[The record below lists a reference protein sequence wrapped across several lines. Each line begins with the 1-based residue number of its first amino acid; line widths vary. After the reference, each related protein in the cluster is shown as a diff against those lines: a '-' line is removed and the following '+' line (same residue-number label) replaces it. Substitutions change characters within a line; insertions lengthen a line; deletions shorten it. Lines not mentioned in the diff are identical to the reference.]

1 MSIQL
6 RVEEA
11 LLVDTDA
18 DIAGAAAPVQQLPG
32 YVVSAGAINGLLDS
46 LEHDT
51 LTNPQTRNK

>member
-18 DIAGAAAPVQQLPG
+18 DIAGSAALVQQQPG
-32 YVVSAGAINGLLDS
+32 YVVSVGAINGLLDS